1 LVGALEALG
10 VYAVGFL
17 ARSIGAAALIAAL
30 LPMGSATFLV
40 ACLPACF

>member
-17 ARSIGAAALIAAL
+17 ARSIGAAALVAAL
-30 LPMGSATFLV
+30 LLMGSATFLV
-40 ACLPACF
+40 ACRLASF